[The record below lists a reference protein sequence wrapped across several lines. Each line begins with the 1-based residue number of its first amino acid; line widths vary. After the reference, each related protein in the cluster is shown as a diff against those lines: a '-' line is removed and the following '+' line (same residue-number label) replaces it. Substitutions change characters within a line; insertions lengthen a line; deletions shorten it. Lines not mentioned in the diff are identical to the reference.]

1 MTGTVFMEDMTWPE
15 VRDAIAA
22 GTVRVIVIVAAMEQH
37 GPHLAESTDTHLG
50 YAIAG
55 RLARRLGG
63 TLVAPAI
70 TLGFSEMNMSLAGT
84 VSLRASTLEAVLF
97 DVCESL
103 SRHGFQ
109 EIILLN
115 AHGGNYP
122 VLRDV
127 LPRLRDAHPT
137 LRIMATLRSDAERA
151 KRFALREGVDVAR
164 LGAHAGQTETSMML
178 AYRPD
183 LVQMS
188 KACEGYVGDLSAA
201 VAEFMTTKKFPPVDA
216 LSPTG
221 ILGNARGSTRE
232 LGERML
238 ADRAE
243 YLAEMIQTGSL
254 GE

>member
-1 MTGTVFMEDMTWPE
+1 MERVFIEDMTWPE
-15 VRDAIAA
+15 VRDAITL
-22 GTVRVIVIVAAMEQH
+22 GVVRVIVVVAAMEQH

-63 TLVAPAI
+63 TLVAPAV
-70 TLGFSEMNMSLAGT
+70 TLGFSEMNMTLAGT
-84 VSLRASTLEAVLF
+84 VSLRASTLEAVLH

-103 SRHGFQ
+103 SRHGFR
-109 EIILLN
+109 EIVLLN

-127 LPRLRDAHPT
+127 LPRLRSAHPT
-137 LRIMATLRSDAERA
+137 LRIIATLRMDAERA
-151 KRFALREGVDVAR
+151 KGFALREGLDIAR

-183 LVQMS
+183 LVQMD
-188 KACEGYVGDLSAA
+188 KACEGYIGDLSAMFA
-201 VAEFMTTKKFPPVDA
+201 DFMTTKKFPPIDE

-221 ILGNARGSTRE
+221 ILGDAHGSTRE
-232 LGERML
+232 LGERIL
-238 ADRAE
+238 ADRVD
-243 YLAEMIQTGSL
+243 YLAAMIETG
-254 GE
+254 GFEE

>member
-127 LPRLRDAHPT
+127 LPRLEMPT
-137 LRIMATLRSDAERA
+137 LRCGSWRRYGRMPSGQSGSHCERESMSPVWAPTLDRR
-151 KRFALREGVDVAR
+151 KR
-164 LGAHAGQTETSMML
+164 
-178 AYRPD
+178 P
-183 LVQMS
+183 
-188 KACEGYVGDLSAA
+188 
-201 VAEFMTTKKFPPVDA
+201 
-216 LSPTG
+216 
-221 ILGNARGSTRE
+221 
-232 LGERML
+232 
-238 ADRAE
+238 
-243 YLAEMIQTGSL
+243 
-254 GE
+254 